1 MKLRWS
7 QRAQD
12 DLVEIA
18 LFIAEDNPAAARAWV
33 KRLRE
38 RARQASASPL
48 AGRYVP
54 ERRRE
59 HIREVFLKSYRV
71 IYRIQGAEVVVLT
84 VLEGHRLL
92 RPDVLDDE

>member
-18 LFIAEDNPAAARAWV
+18 RFIAQDNPTAARNWV

-38 RARQASASPL
+38 RARQAAASPL

-59 HIREVFLKSYRV
+59 HIREVFLRSYRI
-71 IYRIQGAEVVVLT
+71 IYRIQSTELVVLT

-92 RPDVLDDE
+92 RPGVLDDE

>member
-1 MKLRWS
+1 LKLRWS

-38 RARQASASPL
+38 RARQAAASPL
-48 AGRYVP
+48 AGRYVA

-59 HIREVFLKSYRV
+59 HIREVLLRTYRIIYRV
-71 IYRIQGAEVVVLT
+71 QGNEVLVLA

>member
-7 QRAQD
+7 QRGQD

-18 LFIAEDNPAAARAWV
+18 LFIAQDNPAAARAWV
-33 KRLRE
+33 QRLRE
-38 RARQASASPL
+38 RARQAAASPL

-59 HIREVFLKSYRV
+59 HIREVFLRSYRI
-71 IYRIQGAEVVVLT
+71 IYRIQGVEVLVLT
-84 VLEGHRLL
+84 IIEGHRLL
-92 RPDVLDDE
+92 RPDRLDDE

>member
-7 QRAQD
+7 QQAQD

-18 LFIAEDNPAAARAWV
+18 LYIAQDNPIAARAWV

-38 RARQASASPL
+38 RARQAAASPL

-59 HIREVFLKSYRV
+59 NIREVFLRSYR
-71 IYRIQGAEVVVLT
+71 IMKR
-84 VLEGHRLL
+84 LEASEGSAPPGR
-92 RPDVLDDE
+92 

>member
-18 LFIAEDNPAAARAWV
+18 RFIAQDNPAAARAWV

-38 RARQASASPL
+38 RARQAAASPL
-48 AGRYVP
+48 TGRHVP

-59 HIREVFLKSYRV
+59 HIREVFLRSYRI
-71 IYRIQGAEVVVLT
+71 IYRIQSTEVLVLT

-92 RPDVLDDE
+92 RPGVIDDE

>member
-1 MKLRWS
+1 LKLRWS

-18 LFIAEDNPAAARAWV
+18 LYIAEDNPAAARSWV

-38 RARQASASPL
+38 RARKAAASPL

-54 ERRRE
+54 ERHRE
-59 HIREVFLKSYRV
+59 HIREVFLRSYRI
-71 IYRIQGAEVVVLT
+71 IYRIQGSEILILT

-92 RPDVLDDE
+92 RPDRFDEE

>member
-1 MKLRWS
+1 LKLRWS
-7 QRAQD
+7 RQAQA

-18 LFIAEDNPAAARAWV
+18 LFIAQDNPAAARAWV

-38 RARQASASPL
+38 RARRASASPL

-59 HIREVFLKSYRV
+59 NIREVFLRT
-71 IYRIQGAEVVVLT
+71 YRIIYCIERTGIVVLT

-92 RPDVLDDE
+92 RPDRLDEE